1 MKQESCNNNQTILIS
16 MKNINTRSL
25 ARQATNLLGTKDI
38 YNGITTKKA
47 GWSEFV
53 TSVSKG
59 TAHRKYTTFEN
70 SLFDALSKKL
80 LNVNEVKTFV
90 VTNGIRSEK
99 AFMQQCY
106 KHGIKPGRKI
116 TPIIAEHI
124 SNGYINEGLNPASI
138 RDDVY
143 SKFNVFIKKATINS
157 FIDKLK
163 NGRYN
168 HKNDLASWVAAGNKD
183 TDFNNACK
191 GHRDDNRKNHNA
203 INIYPTTVEA
213 NTRFARLAERIAFEI
228 TSKAVIWQAVTETDL
243 RTKNIVA
250 LQDQVRTYLNNNPHC
265 YSDEFIARAKSV
277 ATLSM
282 V

>member
-1 MKQESCNNNQTILIS
+1 MK
-16 MKNINTRSL
+16 KINTRSL

-53 TSVSKG
+53 TSVAQG
-59 TAHRKYTTFEN
+59 NAHRKYTMFET

-80 LNVNEVKTFV
+80 LGVNEVKTFV

-124 SNGYINEGLNPASI
+124 SNSYINEGLNPSAI

-143 SKFNVFIKKATINS
+143 SKYNTFLKKATINS

-168 HKNDLASWVAAGNKD
+168 HKNDLESWVAAGNKA
-183 TDFNNACK
+183 TDFNTACK
-191 GHRDDNRKNHNA
+191 GHRDDDRKNHNA

-213 NTRFARLAERIAFEI
+213 NTRFARLAERFAFEI
-228 TSKAVIWQAVTETDL
+228 TSKTVLWKAITETDL
-243 RTKNIVA
+243 RTKNIAA
-250 LQDQVRTYLNNNPHC
+250 LQDQVRTYLNNNPDC
-265 YSDEFIARAKSV
+265 YSDEYIARARSV
-277 ATLSM
+277 AILTM
-282 V
+282 A